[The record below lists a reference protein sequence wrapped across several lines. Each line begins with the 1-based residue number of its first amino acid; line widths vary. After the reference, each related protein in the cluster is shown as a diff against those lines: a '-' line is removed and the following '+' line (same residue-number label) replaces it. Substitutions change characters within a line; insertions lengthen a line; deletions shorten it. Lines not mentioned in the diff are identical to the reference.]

1 MKLAHLTDRTAVL
14 FIGIAVGAAISQA
27 FLNGGSVMAS
37 PPVAATAVAAGPAAG
52 PVGASPETRRDCA
65 SQLVVTP
72 ELTAAIRRGETI
84 DVGVFGDSFGEGLFA
99 AVHNELRHED
109 RVEVYDFAKNSTG
122 FTRYRSLNLLD
133 DIRAKIDRQP
143 VDIAIISFGANDTQ
157 GIWEGGNGSAYMSD
171 PWKSRVG
178 EKIDAVIELL
188 RGRGVSIVWVGLP
201 KMRESNFER
210 EIGQMNAFNSE
221 LMCSL
226 NVPFIDTVPASL
238 GADGYY
244 AARLPIGP
252 RGDPVKVREGDGVH
266 MTMTGYG
273 LIVRDLIADIAALAP
288 DAAPAASPAAPA
300 QPAASRPTAR

>member
-1 MKLAHLTDRTAVL
+1 MKLAQLTDRTAVL

-27 FLNGGSVMAS
+27 FANGGPVLGSQQA
-37 PPVAATAVAAGPAAG
+37 VAATSAALPPMA
-52 PVGASPETRRDCA
+52 PVPRNCPNTLAI
-65 SQLVVTP
+65 TP
-72 ELTAAIRRGETI
+72 ELNAKIRRGETI
-84 DVGVFGDSFGEGLFA
+84 NVGVFGDSFGDGLWA
-99 AVHNELRHED
+99 AVHQRLRSND
-109 RVEVYDFAKNSTG
+109 RFADHRFAKNSTG

>member
-1 MKLAHLTDRTAVL
+1 MKLAQLTDRTAVL
-14 FIGIAVGAAISQA
+14 FIGIAVGAAISQT
-27 FLNGGSVMAS
+27 FLNGGSVMAA
-37 PPVAATAVAAGPAAG
+37 PPVAGTAIAAGPAGAPPG
-52 PVGASPETRRDCA
+52 PRRNCA
-65 SQLVVTP
+65 SRLVVTP
-72 ELTAAIRRGETI
+72 ELTAAIRRGATI

-99 AVHNELRHED
+99 AVHNELRHEE
-109 RVEVYDFAKNSTG
+109 RVEVYDFAKNSIG

-133 DIRAKIDRQP
+133 DIRARIDRQP

-178 EKIDAVIELL
+178 EKVDAVIELL

-201 KMRESNFER
+201 RMRESNFEA

-238 GADGYY
+238 GADGHYT
-244 AARLPIGP
+244 ARLPVGP
-252 RGDPVKVREGDGVH
+252 RGDTVKVREGDGVH

-288 DAAPAASPAAPA
+288 DAAPAANA
-300 QPAASRPTAR
+300 QPAAARPAAR